1 MHSTSDH
8 DAARAVAWRD
18 RRARSTDRRWNRLI
32 PHREAGNFVCSPDGL
47 AHSPTTRRMQTLL
60 DWFHRIRDVRA
71 IIAWG
76 GYAGLTA
83 IIFAETG
90 LLVGFFLPG
99 DSLLVTAGLLA
110 ATTGV
115 FNVWLLGLLLTV
127 SSIIGN
133 TVGYGIGRA
142 SGQRLFRREDSLLF
156 NKKHLYRA
164 HEFYERHGGKTVVI
178 ARFMPI
184 VRTFV
189 PVVAGMAQ
197 MGYRRYTIYNVVGGL
212 GWIWSMLFIGYFLGR
227 YIPGVDQH
235 IETVIV
241 IVVFVSILPGII
253 GWLRARRS

>member
-1 MHSTSDH
+1 MH
-8 DAARAVAWRD
+8 W
-18 RRARSTDRRWNRLI
+18 
-32 PHREAGNFVCSPDGL
+32 
-47 AHSPTTRRMQTLL
+47 LL
-60 DWFHRIRDVRA
+60 ELFHRIRDVRA

-99 DSLLVTAGLLA
+99 DSLIVTAGLLA

-115 FNVWLLGLLLTV
+115 FDPWLLAGLLIAASVL
-127 SSIIGN
+127 GN
-133 TVGYGIGRA
+133 TSGYAIGRA
-142 SGQRLFRREDSLLF
+142 AGPRLFSRENSLLF

-164 HEFYERHGGKTVVI
+164 HEFYERHGGKTIVI

-189 PVVAGMAQ
+189 PVVAGMGQ
-197 MGYRRYTIYNVVGGL
+197 MNYRRYTVYNVVGGI
-212 GWIWSMLFIGYFLGR
+212 GWIGSMLLIGYFLGR

-235 IETVIV
+235 IETVIMLV
-241 IVVFVSILPGII
+241 ILVSLLPGLI
-253 GWLRARRS
+253 GWLKTRSTSRAPSTE